1 MTQTTRTLENQF
13 NLTVSSAIDSGMSED
28 DALLAALMGDLS
40 DGTAATDSSDEIIE
54 AAAEDEPAAIEAA
67 VAEIEKAEANQAIY
81 ADEETDKTSDADAPQ
96 DVVEAAA
103 PTKAELKAAKAAEKA
118 AAKAAAKLTV
128 APKEPKEVKP
138 ARVTYV
144 GHTTSEVLVAKLGT
158 QAADILLLEA
168 ADTLLAP
175 EELKAKQ
182 DVLLSDIDKL
192 AKKVGEKAVMLMSWV
207 RNGGKL
213 NDVMARAF
221 TVLARDGE
229 LTSGKKGNLYLN
241 LRERLSEGTSDSQA
255 NQCFMLF
262 PALSIAKKEKGKM
275 VVNAD
280 SLIFMKA
287 KAELS
292 LG

>member
-1 MTQTTRTLENQF
+1 MTRKITAEAQF
-13 NLTVSSAIDSGMSED
+13 NLTVSTSIESGMSED
-28 DALLAALMGDLS
+28 DAMLAALMGDLEV
-40 DGTAATDSSDEIIE
+40 GAIDSSDEIIE
-54 AAAEDEPAAIEAA
+54 PAAEDEPAAIEAA

-81 ADEETDKTSDADAPQ
+81 AGEEVDETGEADAPQ
-96 DVVEAAA
+96 VPTEAAA

-118 AAKAAAKLTV
+118 AAKAAAKLAA

-175 EELKAKQ
+175 DDLKAKQ

-192 AKKVGEKAVMLMSWV
+192 AKKVGEKSVMLFGWL
-207 RNGGKL
+207 RNGGQL
-213 NDVMARAF
+213 NDVMRRAF

-229 LTSGKKGNLYLN
+229 LVSGKKGNLYLN
-241 LRERLSEGTSDSQA
+241 LRERLSEGTSDSQS
-255 NQCFMLF
+255 NQIFMLF
-262 PALSIAKKEKGKM
+262 PALSIAKKEKGK
-275 VVNAD
+275 VIANPN
-280 SLIFMKA
+280 SLILMKA
-287 KAELS
+287 RAELV
-292 LG
+292 LA